1 MTNTYGVGSPIST
14 MKMEVTELGPMKR
27 ALKIEVPADEVAQQF
42 SRAYLELNR
51 QVRIPGFRPGKAP
64 VAILEKRYAKTI
76 EEDVIR
82 KLVPD
87 FYGRAIKEAGI
98 SPVVVDIPP
107 LDRVKIQ
114 KDAPFTFTATVE
126 IKPTIELR
134 DYKSPNP
141 ISLQADKRTVAEE
154 QIDRALEVLREQQAR
169 LDEAQAGTVLSEG
182 DYAIVDLEGF
192 LEGAP
197 LEGTKKEGQLHRVGS
212 KAALLGI
219 EIDTHLIGRQAGD
232 MVEIPQTYPVSHPD
246 QRVAG
251 KAVSFRLVIKGV
263 KQKNLPTLDDEFAKD
278 CGPYASLHEL
288 RDKLRGQ
295 MEKALKRDIEE
306 SYKDTL
312 LKRLIETHHFD
323 LPDTLVERELSTIV
337 QQKLQARQ
345 RGNVTDSPPPPD
357 AEELKKI
364 REEHREDANRR
375 VKAGLI
381 LEAIA
386 EKESLSVTQDDL
398 NNEVTRLATELRVPM
413 ADLVKMIQAGGQD
426 SIEELRARILADKAL
441 DVVYRQ
447 AVIQG

>member
-1 MTNTYGVGSPIST
+1 

-27 ALKIEVPADEVAQQF
+27 ALKIEVPADEVTQQF

-51 QVRIPGFRPGKAP
+51 QVQIPGFRPGKAP
-64 VAILEKRYAKTI
+64 LAILEKRYAKTV

-87 FYGRAIKEAGI
+87 FYGRAIKQAGI

-107 LDRVKIQ
+107 LDRVKI
-114 KDAPFTFTATVE
+114 KRDSPFTFTATVE

-141 ISLQADKRTVAEE
+141 ISLQADKRTVAED
-154 QIDRALEVLREQQAR
+154 QVDRALDVLREQQAR
-169 LDEAQAGTVLSEG
+169 LEAAPPGAALAEG

-192 LEGAP
+192 LDGVP
-197 LEGTKKEGQLHRVGS
+197 LEGTKKEGQLHKVGS

-219 EIDTHLIGRQAGD
+219 EIDAHLIGRQEGD
-232 MVEIPQTYPVSHPD
+232 VAEIPQTYPVSHPD

-251 KAVSFRLVIKGV
+251 KTVSFHLIVKGI
-263 KQKNLPTLDDEFAKD
+263 KQKKLSTLDDEFAKD
-278 CGPYASLHEL
+278 CGPYTSLHEL

-295 MEKALKRDIEE
+295 MEKALKKDIED

-312 LKRLIETHHFD
+312 LKRLIDTHHFD

-337 QQKLQARQ
+337 REKLQARQ
-345 RGNVTDSPPPPD
+345 RGKVTDSLPAPD

-364 REEHREDANRR
+364 REEHRQEANRR

-386 EKESLSVTQDDL
+386 EKEGLSVSQDDL

-426 SIEELRARILADKAL
+426 SVDELRARILADKAL

>member
-1 MTNTYGVGSPIST
+1 LT

-27 ALKIEVPADEVAQQF
+27 ALKIEVPADEVTQQF

-51 QVRIPGFRPGKAP
+51 QVQIPGFRPGKAP
-64 VAILEKRYAKTI
+64 MAILEKRYAKTV

-87 FYGRAIKEAGI
+87 FYDRAIKEAGI
-98 SPVVVDIPP
+98 SPVVVEIPP
-107 LDRVKIQ
+107 LDRVKIK
-114 KDAPFTFTATVE
+114 KDSPFTFTATVE

-134 DYKSPNP
+134 SYKAPNP
-141 ISLQADKRTVAEE
+141 ISLSADKRTVTVE
-154 QIDRALEVLREQQAR
+154 QVDRALDVLREQQAQ
-169 LDEAQAGTVLSEG
+169 LDAAPAGTALAEG

-192 LEGAP
+192 LDGTP

-219 EIDTHLIGRQAGD
+219 DIDGHLIGRLQGD
-232 MVEIPQTYPVSHPD
+232 VIEIPQTYPVSHPD

-251 KAVSFRLVIKGV
+251 KAVRFRLDIKGV
-263 KQKNLPTLDDEFAKD
+263 KQRKLPALDDEFAKD
-278 CGPYASLHEL
+278 CGPYASLQEL
-288 RDKLRGQ
+288 RDKLRGE
-295 MEKALKRDIEE
+295 MEKALKKDIEE

-312 LKRLIETHHFD
+312 LKRLLETHHFD
-323 LPDTLVERELSTIV
+323 LPDSLVERELSTIV
-337 QQKLQARQ
+337 RQKLQARH
-345 RGNVTDSPPPPD
+345 RSNVTSSLPAVDD
-357 AEELKKI
+357 EERMKI
-364 REEHREDANRR
+364 REEHRDEAHRR

-386 EKESLSVTQDDL
+386 EEEGLSVSQEDL
-398 NNEVTRLATELRVPM
+398 NNEVTRLAMELRVPT
-413 ADLVKMIQAGGQD
+413 ADLIKMIQAGGQD
-426 SIEELRARILADKAL
+426 AIEELRARILADKAL

>member
-1 MTNTYGVGSPIST
+1 

-27 ALKIEVPADEVAQQF
+27 ALKIEVPADEVTQQF

-51 QVRIPGFRPGKAP
+51 QVQIPGFRPGKAP
-64 VAILEKRYAKTI
+64 LAILEKRYAKTV

-87 FYGRAIKEAGI
+87 FYGRAIKQAGI

-107 LDRVKIQ
+107 LDRVKI
-114 KDAPFTFTATVE
+114 KRDSPFTFTATVE

-141 ISLQADKRTVAEE
+141 ISLQADKRTVAED
-154 QIDRALEVLREQQAR
+154 QVDRALEVLREQQAR
-169 LDEAQAGTVLSEG
+169 LDAAPPGAALAEG

-192 LEGAP
+192 LDGVP
-197 LEGTKKEGQLHRVGS
+197 LEGTKKEGQLHKVGS

-219 EIDTHLIGRQAGD
+219 EIDAHLIGRQEGD
-232 MVEIPQTYPVSHPD
+232 VAEIPQTYPVSHPD

-251 KAVSFRLVIKGV
+251 KTVSFHLIVKGI
-263 KQKNLPTLDDEFAKD
+263 KQKKLSTLDDEFAKD
-278 CGPYASLHEL
+278 CGPYTSLHEL

-295 MEKALKRDIEE
+295 MEKALKKDIED

-312 LKRLIETHHFD
+312 LKRLIDTHHFD

-337 QQKLQARQ
+337 RQKLQARQ
-345 RGNVTDSPPPPD
+345 RGKVTDSLPAPD

-364 REEHREDANRR
+364 REEHRQEANRR

-386 EKESLSVTQDDL
+386 EKEGLSVSQDDL
-398 NNEVTRLATELRVPM
+398 NNEVTRLATELKVPM

-426 SIEELRARILADKAL
+426 SVDELRARILADKAL